1 MFDKNEIIKEKQIES
16 LKNVL
21 VREYEIDLKSDEP
34 FTKFYKDEY
43 YLYEDNNDIKYDI
56 SDSKHYEHCDIYKDD
71 IVISEN
77 TCYMYSSYDKT
88 YYNCIPFR
96 NVDDKKGKTINLNNK
111 KCKGVISIRIDSI
124 THTNTKNHLRS
135 KKVTIGVDVES
146 VHAYIIY
153 FHDAT
158 IANIIISKD
167 PLDKNQLANEIYDGN
182 IHENI
187 FNAYFI
193 PHQYIISEDKG
204 DNIVFGAPGGQY
216 KKIKYN
222 EKVQDGVYI
231 NNDGIVVKRNQ
242 DISVQI
248 IYNVYAYNYRIA
260 RYFKDQSNI
269 SFKGLDFVHQCEN
282 MGLFEDMVE
291 VIERFTVDQ
300 IKNTFSISHIPD
312 PDDMEYEQIKIDD
325 NEDILWFRHQS
336 ISEIDIKDN
345 MTIELEQS
353 SILMIDQVNNIAQRY
368 ITRKCGDDVKR
379 FYMIYNCI
387 NPSGYLYI
395 TDEGET
401 CTNTRKIYNSKS
413 KYIVTY
419 ATEDGS
425 PAITYNDCIYNI
437 LGVPIDLDLEL

>member
-21 VREYEIDLKSDEP
+21 VREYEIDLKSDDP
-34 FTKFYKDEY
+34 LIKFYKDQY

-56 SDSKHYEHCDIYKDD
+56 SGNKQYENCNIYKDN
-71 IVISEN
+71 ILISEN
-77 TCYMYSSYDKT
+77 TCYIHYSYDKL
-88 YYNCIPFR
+88 YHNCIPFR
-96 NVDDKKGKTINLNNK
+96 NIDDKKGKSINLNNK
-111 KCKGVISIRIDSI
+111 KCNGTIFMHIDSI
-124 THTNTKNHLRS
+124 THTDTKDHLRS

-158 IANIIISKD
+158 IANVIISKD
-167 PLDKNQLANEIYDGN
+167 PLDKNQLANEIYNGN

-193 PHQYIISEDKG
+193 PHQYIISTNKG

-222 EKVQDGVYI
+222 EMVQDGVYI
-231 NNDGIVVKRNQ
+231 NNDGIVVKRNHI
-242 DISVQI
+242 DDSM
-248 IYNVYAYNYRIA
+248 YDVYVYDYLVTNYS
-260 RYFKDQSNI
+260 KDQPNI
-269 SFKGLDFVHQCEN
+269 SFDSINFVHQCEN

-336 ISEIDIKDN
+336 ISEISINAN
-345 MTIELEQS
+345 MMIEQEQS
-353 SILMIDQVNNIAQRY
+353 LILMIDQVNNIAQRY
-368 ITRKCGDDVKR
+368 ITRKFGNDAKRR

-387 NPSGYLYI
+387 NPNGYLYI

-401 CTNTRKIYNSKS
+401 CTNNRKIYNSKS

-425 PAITYNDCIYNI
+425 PSITYNDCIYNI
-437 LGVPIDLDLEL
+437 LGVPIDLDLES